1 MKIDK
6 ILKKAEKKEAAIY
19 LDKFAWVGFSGIR
32 QTDIIQAERYVTT
45 KDNWEP
51 TRKTF
56 HCFSKY
62 LLVFPYMIRLKVV

>member
-1 MKIDK
+1 MKVDK
-6 ILKKAEKKEAAIY
+6 NLKKIEKKDAAIY

-51 TRKTF
+51 TQKTF
-56 HCFSKY
+56 HKEQNTHFATT
-62 LLVFPYMIRLKVV
+62 F

>member
-1 MKIDK
+1 MTMDK
-6 ILKKAEKKEAAIY
+6 NLKKVEKREAAIY

-51 TRKTF
+51 TQKTF
-56 HCFSKY
+56 HEAKCSFKHTH
-62 LLVFPYMIRLKVV
+62 FATTF

>member
-1 MKIDK
+1 ME
-6 ILKKAEKKEAAIY
+6 LRAVIY
-19 LDKFAWVGFSGIR
+19 KDKFAWVGFSGIR

-56 HCFSKY
+56 HRPRCLFKNTLSLCN
-62 LLVFPYMIRLKVV
+62 LLV